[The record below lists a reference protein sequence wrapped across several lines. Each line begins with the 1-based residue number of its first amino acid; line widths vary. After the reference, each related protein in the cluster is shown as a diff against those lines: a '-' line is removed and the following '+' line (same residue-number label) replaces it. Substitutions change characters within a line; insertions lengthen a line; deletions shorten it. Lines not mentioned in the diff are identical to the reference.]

1 MNLSDALALASL
13 ILTAIST
20 ISIFTILL
28 EICRTFKRL
37 LFDREHAIKVQ
48 CGSWQSCIKNH
59 RLPEHGLVEKAANPL
74 KGWILKAY
82 REGITLKM
90 TTSDRKTQRTSCQRF
105 CSFLMPTYDQTAQGT
120 SSWSRLLARCG
131 VESCK
136 IPPSDRAE
144 DRADILMENER
155 ILYGVSAEEFVV
167 LLILGSWDITFALK
181 RPGLSISHL
190 GYMRICDDGPFR
202 QIARYDDHGNAPIS
216 QSTAKRYEYSI
227 PVKTAI
233 DLAIGIFRIPSRGP
247 HNIDMVILSDR
258 RWLDRR
264 WLNWCKNCKRKSR
277 IGPLKRIGSV
287 DQMSYWTSNPGTKQA
302 EEIRFSLEKLVQEP
316 SAKINNYETDKNS
329 TDKMEMFWFFT
340 RLLGQNNANS
350 DVRKAATRVALV
362 ISSLEPWAIL
372 PAAPIHITHAL
383 CGVLKMQVR
392 DDSGQAALITLLKGL
407 RKMKKA
413 KQYVPPGWT
422 LVDLEC
428 ALEDIP
434 SIKDH
439 FFSRSSD
446 KCSIYHTAMKAVFR
460 KANLS
465 QHRTSYHLSCRGA
478 TIDNEK
484 LIRFT
489 LAAVLASKV
498 LSKAINGDYVDEIFK
513 KLCDIHELREAQPLR
528 SDDDLVKIYAT
539 YLYGWFGNATKAG
552 RKWRDAYR
560 RRIFLE

>member
-1 MNLSDALALASL
+1 MDLSDALALASL

-28 EICRTFKRL
+28 QIWSNFKRL

-74 KGWILKAY
+74 KGWILNAY

-120 SSWSRLLARCG
+120 SSWSRLLA
-131 VESCK
+131 
-136 IPPSDRAE
+136 
-144 DRADILMENER
+144 
-155 ILYGVSAEEFVV
+155 
-167 LLILGSWDITFALK
+167 
-181 RPGLSISHL
+181 SHL

-202 QIARYDDHGNAPIS
+202 QIARYDDHGNAPNS

-233 DLAIGIFRIPSRGP
+233 DLAIGIFRIPSRDP

-329 TDKMEMFWFFT
+329 
-340 RLLGQNNANS
+340 QNNANS
-350 DVRKAATRVALV
+350 DVQKAATRVALV

-392 DDSGQAALITLLKGL
+392 DDSGQAALITLLKDL

-446 KCSIYHTAMKAVFR
+446 KCSIYKP
-460 KANLS
+460 
-465 QHRTSYHLSCRGA
+465 Q
-478 TIDNEK
+478 
-484 LIRFT
+484 
-489 LAAVLASKV
+489 
-498 LSKAINGDYVDEIFK
+498 
-513 KLCDIHELREAQPLR
+513 
-528 SDDDLVKIYAT
+528 
-539 YLYGWFGNATKAG
+539 
-552 RKWRDAYR
+552 
-560 RRIFLE
+560 